1 MTRLLMVT
9 HQGIGEALLEVAR
22 TIVGQRPDVATFEV
36 DPDADASAVEGE
48 LARWLEAH
56 RLQAPLLL
64 LTDLPGA
71 TPHNLAVRVAPP
83 SVPVVA
89 GINLG
94 MLLRAINHA
103 DHPPDELAERAVVG
117 GRRAILRVDDA

>member
-1 MTRLLMVT
+1 MTRLLLVT
-9 HQGIGEALLEVAR
+9 HQGIGETMLEVAR
-22 TIVGQRPDVATFEV
+22 TIIGQTPDVATFDV
-36 DPDADASAVEGE
+36 DPDADASAVEGR

-56 RLQAPLLL
+56 RVQAPLLL

-89 GINLG
+89 GVNLG

-103 DHPPDELAERAVVG
+103 GHPPEELAERAVAG
-117 GRRAILRVDDA
+117 GRRAILRVADE

>member
-1 MTRLLMVT
+1 VTRLLLVT

-22 TIVGQRPDVATFEV
+22 TIVGGKLDVAAFAVE
-36 DPDADASAVEGE
+36 PDADAAAVEGE

-56 RLQAPLLL
+56 RVQAPLLL

-89 GINLG
+89 GVNLA

-117 GRRAILRVDDA
+117 GRRAILRAAAE